1 MIRIWTRRLGALFSL
16 DPDLHGS
23 DLHGSGSFR
32 IDLRM
37 ICSRE
42 YKESKWFISLLN
54 VDGSMPHWLQ
64 SIVYAV
70 STCIPKIKTEN
81 RTLHELLMIY
91 CIILDVVKP
100 FLGSVVCAISQPWF
114 YISELS
120 LEHQYYIQYTT
131 ECIQKCNISII
142 FDPSAAHLR
151 IMGFW
156 EAWSRSAVS
165 WICNELEPRIQIIL
179 CSAPDNCSSI
189 CKVSWSCTQP
199 Y

>member
-1 MIRIWTRRLGALFSL
+1 MIRIWTRRSGALFLL
-16 DPDLHGS
+16 DPDPHGS

-42 YKESKWFISLLN
+42 YRESKWFISLLN
-54 VDGSMPHWLQ
+54 VDGSMPYWLQ

-70 STCIPKIKTEN
+70 STCLLKIRTRN
-81 RTLHELLMIY
+81 CTLHELLMIY
-91 CIILDVVKP
+91 CIILYVVKP

-114 YISELS
+114 YVSQLFS
-120 LEHQYYIQYTT
+120 AHRYYIQYST

-151 IMGFW
+151 IMGFS

-165 WICNELEPRIQIIL
+165 WICNELEQIRIIPDP
-179 CSAPDNCSSI
+179 APDNCSSI
-189 CKVSWSCTQP
+189 CKVSWSHTHP
-199 Y
+199 